1 MATMA
6 SVNCANDD
14 LFRNMNSL
22 LGNTLDLRGIDNTT
36 AITSVSNA
44 TADSLVSNFSS
55 WPTPANES
63 SIINFSQKKNDEPR
77 KDFSDILSK
86 LSDINLNVNEDSQ
99 DAFSKLLQEQTQS
112 QNVLQIPQTNND
124 IQQRLKDMQL
134 SSKGPLQSFRRAMS
148 EGSATGY
155 GVHRGYSPAD
165 LQALNNYY
173 ASQAKTELD
182 NKIRQLCSSQG
193 RSDFQ
198 AIIDQL
204 NQSSMR
210 RNFISDPYPVVFRE
224 NQRDTSL
231 GSRSDGCSS
240 NRSSPDCFGDLSLL
254 SNHNNHNSSSGSEPV
269 SISELVNGLQG
280 IHLTASQKGPAAYN
294 VIKQEV
300 IPPEPGY
307 SHGHGDTSTP
317 LDTINRNPNPF
328 NDQLLDIASLY
339 GVSDKMEYDARLHRS
354 AAATCQATCTWSGQ
368 LPLRHYINP
377 IHSPKVFVGGVPWDI
392 TEAALHMTFKPYG
405 LVRVEWPG
413 KDAKGPRYPL
423 RAGYVYLLFENDK
436 SVKSLLLN
444 CTHDLSTNE
453 CFFRLSSRRM
463 RSKEVQ
469 IIPWVTSDSNYM
481 RVPSARLDANKTI
494 FVGALHGMLTAE
506 GLAKVMNDLFDNV
519 LYCGIDTD
527 KYKYPIG
534 SGRVTFSTHSSY
546 MKAVRAAFV
555 EIRTPKFSKKVQID
569 PYLED
574 SALCSMCQV
583 QHGPYFCRELPD
595 CFKYYCRQCWEWQ
608 HSVGEYRNHR
618 PLMRNQR
625 RRF

>member
-6 SVNCANDD
+6 SASCANDD

-22 LGNTLDLRGIDNTT
+22 LSNTLDLRGIDSSS
-36 AITSVSNA
+36 ASTSATNA
-44 TADSLVSNFSS
+44 TVDSLTTNFTS
-55 WPTPANES
+55 WPTATSDCTSKYIPQKNEAS
-63 SIINFSQKKNDEPR
+63 SKEFT
-77 KDFSDILSK
+77 DILSK
-86 LSDINLNVNEDSQ
+86 LSDMNLNTATTEDGQ
-99 DAFSKLLQEQTQS
+99 VAFSKLLQEQS
-112 QNVLQIPQTNND
+112 QNHVLQLPQTNND
-124 IQQRLKDMQL
+124 IQQRLKDMQYT
-134 SSKGPLQSFRRAMS
+134 KVPPLQTFRRAMS
-148 EGSATGY
+148 EGSGTGY

-173 ASQAKTELD
+173 ASQAKIDLD
-182 NKIRQLCSSQG
+182 NKIRQLCSAQG
-193 RSDFQ
+193 RTDIQ
-198 AIIDQL
+198 AILEQL
-204 NQSSMR
+204 HLQGNR
-210 RNFISDPYPVVFRE
+210 RNFASDPYPVVFRE
-224 NQRDTSL
+224 PQRDTSL

-240 NRSSPDCFGDLSLL
+240 NRSSPDSFAELSVL
-254 SNHNNHNSSSGSEPV
+254 SSNNNHHNSSSGSDPV
-269 SISELVNGLQG
+269 SISELVTGLQG
-280 IHLTASQKGPAAYN
+280 LHMTASQKGGTTYN
-294 VIKQEV
+294 NAKQEV
-300 IPPEPGY
+300 I
-307 SHGHGDTSTP
+307 SHDSCYHGETSTP
-317 LDTINRNPNPF
+317 LDPYNSRNPNPF
-328 NDQLLDIASLY
+328 NDHLLDIASLY

-354 AAATCQATCTWSGQ
+354 SAATCQATCTWSGQ

-444 CTHDLSTNE
+444 CTHDIATNE

-574 SALCSMCQV
+574 SALCNMCQI

-608 HSVGEYRNHR
+608 HSVGEFRNHR